1 MKYLIMTEGT
11 CEKAF
16 LDVLLEKNI
25 LLFEVN
31 DLLYEEIF
39 KARQLEQSL
48 ISKINQLPLN
58 EKVTIIR
65 IGDKLSD
72 ELRIPLDVKNKV
84 VSIEKVCIK
93 PEFEILYIIWNN
105 EVEKYNKQ
113 KSNEKPSEYIYHIID
128 DYQKSYKYN
137 YEFFSN
143 LTEKE
148 LKFLIKQYD
157 IKRLGTHTSF
167 EKSLLSIIKN

>member
-1 MKYLIMTEGT
+1 ME
-11 CEKAF
+11 
-16 LDVLLEKNI
+16 EKNI

-137 YEFFSN
+137 YEFSILRSITRPSRHLVKLSFSN

>member
-93 PEFEILYIIWNN
+93 PEFEILYII
-105 EVEKYNKQ
+105 
-113 KSNEKPSEYIYHIID
+113 
-128 DYQKSYKYN
+128 
-137 YEFFSN
+137 
-143 LTEKE
+143 
-148 LKFLIKQYD
+148 
-157 IKRLGTHTSF
+157 
-167 EKSLLSIIKN
+167 